1 VLLPRKGRFGIIDY
15 EKAYCPDPL
24 ARDIFD
30 ARGIDREQGCMVLV
44 RPDQFVSHVLR
55 LDDHDGLSSFFD
67 GILIDAKT
75 GSELELRE
83 SRTPTSAA

>member
-1 VLLPRKGRFGIIDY
+1 MLLPRKGRFGIIDY
-15 EKAYCPDPL
+15 EKAFPL